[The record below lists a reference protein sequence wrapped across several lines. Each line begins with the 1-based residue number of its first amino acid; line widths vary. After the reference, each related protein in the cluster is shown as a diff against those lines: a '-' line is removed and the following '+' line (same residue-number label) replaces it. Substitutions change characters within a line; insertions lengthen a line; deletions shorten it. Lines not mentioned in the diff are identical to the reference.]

1 MNRTAFMLR
10 LARPLTALLLL
21 LPMVLGGCGFKPLYG
36 EQDGETNISAEMKE
50 IYVDN
55 IPERL
60 GQQVRL
66 ALQASMS
73 QDGPEDPHKYRL
85 RVSPQVSSEAIDT
98 HNDNTTGRQR
108 LVGRAHWTLFS
119 VETTPRLLA
128 QGDTSTM
135 DGYTSSYEQYFAQTL
150 NAETAFGR
158 VAQTLAEQVTQQVA
172 TWLRTGAKPLT
183 RQPQGPKAY
192 YPIPTA
198 IPNSNNETPMDAGAD
213 DAIPAMATGR
223 SSSDN
228 DSAP

>member
-10 LARPLTALLLL
+10 LARPLSALLLL
-21 LPMVLGGCGFKPLYG
+21 LPMTVGGCGFKPLYG
-36 EQDGETNISAEMKE
+36 EQDGQTNISAEMKE

-66 ALQASMS
+66 ALQESMA

-85 RVSPQVSSEAIDT
+85 QVSPQVSAEAIDI

-108 LVGRAHWTLFS
+108 LVGRAHWVLFS
-119 VETTPRLLA
+119 VEATPRLLA
-128 QGDTSTM
+128 QGDTTTM
-135 DGYTSSYEQYFAQTL
+135 DGFTSTYEQYFALTL
-150 NAETAFGR
+150 NSETAYGR
-158 VAQTLAEQVTQQVA
+158 VAQTLASQITQQVA
-172 TWLRTGAKPLT
+172 TWLRTGSNPLT
-183 RQPQGPKAY
+183 QQPQGPKTY

-198 IPNSNNETPMDAGAD
+198 IPNSNNETPMDVGGD

-223 SSSDN
+223 SSGTN